1 MQQQTFTVFTL
12 LQAELNSRLLH
23 VCLSGAG
30 SFVGHAFLV
39 EDGRRE
45 TERSQISMFKA
56 SAHIAST
63 NVPLA
68 KTNHIANPNIKTVG
82 KYIPSTLVGDK
93 H

>member
-1 MQQQTFTVFTL
+1 M
-12 LQAELNSRLLH
+12 
-23 VCLSGAG
+23 CLSGAG